1 MKLFLAL
8 LGLLASSS
16 ALVINTRPAVSMRR
30 ATSSCTPVSVPQRAG
45 EPEMFIFW
53 CAPPRCARHAISHA
67 VHTHVLQFSTQR
79 ARRNFRRSPHVSAG
93 PPALLRRTMKTAFD
107 SFMYAIGQTD
117 MVKGTGVWSFLEI
130 NREDEAGE
138 QMDGKVVPTASA
150 AKPREPADMMK

>member
-1 MKLFLAL
+1 
-8 LGLLASSS
+8 
-16 ALVINTRPAVSMRR
+16 MRR

-53 CAPPRCARHAISHA
+53 CVPPRSAHCAIIHAAPRTRLAPFTQPTRTLGNLSGSSRAPPQNHEDG
-67 VHTHVLQFSTQR
+67 L
-79 ARRNFRRSPHVSAG
+79 
-93 PPALLRRTMKTAFD
+93 D

>member
-8 LGLLASSS
+8 LGLLASSN

-53 CAPPRCARHAISHA
+53 CVPPRCAHCAIIHAAPRTHASRNLHAAHTPLGISA
-67 VHTHVLQFSTQR
+67 S
-79 ARRNFRRSPHVSAG
+79 

>member
-1 MKLFLAL
+1 
-8 LGLLASSS
+8 
-16 ALVINTRPAVSMRR
+16 
-30 ATSSCTPVSVPQRAG
+30 
-45 EPEMFIFW
+45 
-53 CAPPRCARHAISHA
+53 
-67 VHTHVLQFSTQR
+67 
-79 ARRNFRRSPHVSAG
+79 
-93 PPALLRRTMKTAFD
+93 MKTAFD

>member
-1 MKLFLAL
+1 MKLVIAL
-8 LGLLASSS
+8 LGLLACSN

-53 CAPPRCARHAISHA
+53 CAPPRCAHAAIFHA
-67 VHTHVLQFSTQR
+67 VH
-79 ARRNFRRSPHVSAG
+79 AHVSQFARSLHAAQHHNA

>member
-1 MKLFLAL
+1 MQQRARHQHSSGRLDAPRHFVVHAG
-8 LGLLASSS
+8 LGA
-16 ALVINTRPAVSMRR
+16 AAR
-30 ATSSCTPVSVPQRAG
+30 QRAG
-45 EPEMFIFW
+45 D
-53 CAPPRCARHAISHA
+53 
-67 VHTHVLQFSTQR
+67 VHLLVRSTTQR
-79 ARRNFRRSPHVSAG
+79 ARRNFPRSPHVSAA
-93 PPALLRRTMKTAFD
+93 PPTLLRRTMKTAFD

>member
-1 MKLFLAL
+1 MKLAIAL
-8 LGLLASSS
+8 LGLLASSN
-16 ALVINTRPAVSMRR
+16 ALIVNTRPAVSMRR

-53 CAPPRCARHAISHA
+53 CVRHAARTSQIFTQCT
-67 VHTHVLQFSTQR
+67 HTS
-79 ARRNFRRSPHVSAG
+79 RNFHAAHTSLAISAA

>member
-1 MKLFLAL
+1 
-8 LGLLASSS
+8 
-16 ALVINTRPAVSMRR
+16 MRR

-53 CAPPRCARHAISHA
+53 CVPPRCAHVANIHA
-67 VHTHVLQFSTQR
+67 VHARVSQFP
-79 ARRNFRRSPHVSAG
+79 RSPHVARHLSVS
-93 PPALLRRTMKTAFD
+93 ALLRRTMKTAFD

-130 NREDEAGE
+130 NREEEAGE